1 MIYQGT
7 FKNINEETIEVTIH
21 PTGSSS
27 TLYEL
32 QFVGDNPV
40 TIAQVSDGLFSPI
53 KSRTCTVRI
62 LSDEPIFDFYSS
74 TPTGVKLTVT
84 NTTTHLTLFEG
95 YVTPFNYNQSYIS
108 LDEISIEAVDSISV
122 LKEIK
127 YTPLIQ
133 NNDQLLDVAYVLKRG
148 LIDVAGYNY
157 RLWVPK
163 DSVSATYGT
172 DVTGNYIKL
181 PATVGEKIS
190 ESAFK
195 DENDEYMSWYEIIE
209 EICRFYCLSCTPS
222 DGGIYFIDYKL
233 CRYYDIANPNPETV
247 GDVVNPWRTLIDIS
261 SLPFVINN
269 GVYSGINL
277 PSTSQADV
285 DEALYYKRLWIPNS
299 GIVESSY
306 RGSDQTIEID
316 ECYNNFVVKP
326 EIEEYKLDVKPI
338 DDMDVARYF
347 KTYIQSM
354 QYRINGRPQ
363 AQGYKAYIGVWQYYL
378 DSLNKNWDARVYT
391 NSVPATFLYV
401 WGDNFTQEFVS
412 MQNAR
417 RDFITQYGDS
427 ANTGNLN
434 DACGQCVLPCR
445 YYTTD
450 SYNTQKAAD
459 FYDGKSSFNDI
470 LVIPTGAYYL
480 SRYYN
485 VDHIITYAPE
495 PGEVFNQRT
504 RDLPDYLMLVKKRN
518 YPAIGMRGWYNEF
531 YTEHFGGNN
540 VLLTYTSDEYLSYAP
555 NSQNESEDIKS
566 YLIIKGD
573 ILYQVNTTQDDTTY
587 NIWGINNYNVN
598 GLFYPIS
605 ELGYSGSID
614 ITNHASGTLYAD
626 HPNGPNP
633 PNGRRK
639 DYEKGDWIYNTDFKE
654 TNGWPLIKMS
664 VQIGDYYWNGTSWQ
678 TTATTFFIDV
688 CKFVNDSDPDKNG
701 QRLILNDWMQIQRN
715 YTYADCIDID
725 SEGYAIPIDTKIRG
739 KMTIKFYMPKQPF
752 YDQIPSCGG
761 RITLGDPESREYNFE
776 LVYNRCTPAIL
787 MKNFEIL
794 HYTAQ
799 NSSYTEGGQKVGF
812 VKNLLAK
819 DDEDITY
826 ERNISSNYINKMEDI
841 DLKFNTIN
849 EKKPVL
855 RANNI
860 IGCAGTTPFYP
871 LSSNSFTTDYTK
883 YTDPIVKTNNAT
895 PHYYRQELNIL
906 DRYVEHYS
914 TPKKIYNC
922 QINGYMVPLQCFEVH
937 ALPNTRFVLDTQEWD
952 VKSDV
957 NNVKLVEY

>member
-74 TPTGVKLTVT
+74 TPTGVKLTVI

-95 YVTPFNYNQSYIS
+95 YVTPFNYNQSFLS

-195 DENDEYMSWYEIIE
+195 NEDDEYMSWYEIIE

-222 DGGIYFIDYKL
+222 DDGIYFIDYKL

-247 GDVVNPWRTLIDIS
+247 GDVVNPWRTLVDIS

-277 PSTSQADV
+277 PSTSQAAV

-326 EIEEYKLDVKPI
+326 EIEEYELDVKPI
-338 DDMDVARYF
+338 DDMDVATYL
-347 KTYIQSM
+347 KTLYESM
-354 QYRINGRPQ
+354 IIYINGQPTSE
-363 AQGYKAYIGVWQYYL
+363 GNNVYIGLYEYHFGQNG
-378 DSLNKNWDARVYT
+378 DNNWRSHVFT
-391 NSVPATFLYV
+391 NSRNAIVAYV
-401 WGDNFTQEFVS
+401 LDDNFEMES
-412 MQNAR
+412 NSIYNAR
-417 RDFITQYGDS
+417 GTMPVNYENG
-427 ANTGNLN
+427 TGNLN
-434 DACGQCVLPCR
+434 YIPGQTILPCR
-445 YYTTD
+445 YFVSPKSTSTVPD
-450 SYNTQKAAD
+450 SFYPAKA
-459 FYDGKSSFNDI
+459 KWNDV

-480 SRYYN
+480 YKYYN
-485 VDHIITYAPE
+485 SQNILYSPE
-495 PGEVFNQRT
+495 DGSLYIGNP
-504 RDLPDYLMLVKKRN
+504 DWPDYLTWVKPRN
-518 YPAIGMRGWYNEF
+518 WPAMGLRGWYTDF
-531 YTEHFGGNN
+531 YEQHFGGNN
-540 VLLTYTSDEYLSYAP
+540 VLLEYTSDEYLDYAP
-555 NSQNESEDIKS
+555 NSKNENNDLKS

-573 ILYQVNTTQDDTTY
+573 ILYQVTATQDNTTYPLWSISGD
-587 NIWGINNYNVN
+587 NINGII
-598 GLFYPIS
+598 YPMS
-605 ELGYSGSID
+605 ELGYSGNID
-614 ITNHASGTLYAD
+614 VTNYSGEGSGYDAKSSA
-626 HPNGPNP
+626 
-633 PNGRRK
+633 R
-639 DYEKGDWIYNTDFKE
+639 DYVVNDVLSNSYFKE
-654 TNGWPLIKMS
+654 LNGWPLIKMS
-664 VQIGDYYWNGTSWQ
+664 VQIGDYYWTGSSWS
-678 TTATTFFIDV
+678 TTPSTFFIDV
-688 CKFVNDSDPDKNG
+688 CTLDGNNQK
-701 QRLILNDWMQIQRN
+701 LILNDWMKIQRN
-715 YTYADCIDID
+715 YTYEECIDTD
-725 SEGYAIPIDTKIRG
+725 AEGYAIPIDSWIRG
-739 KMTIKFYMPKQPF
+739 KLVVKFYMPKQPF
-752 YDQIPSCGG
+752 YGQIRNWGARNLTGTGSYDAYH
-761 RITLGDPESREYNFE
+761 RQYFSMDYT
-776 LVYNRCTPAIL
+776 RCTPAIL
-787 MKNFEIL
+787 MQNFEIV
-794 HYTAQ
+794 HYTAK
-799 NSSYTEGGQKVGF
+799 NGSYTENSHKVGF
-812 VKNLLAK
+812 AKNFNK
-819 DDEDITY
+819 DEDVEY
-826 ERNISSNYINKMEDI
+826 KHVISSNYINKMEDI

-937 ALPNTRFVLDTQEWD
+937 VLPNTRFVLDTQEWD